1 VGEYL
6 NLLLTSLAK
15 LEAHTDN
22 RGFIEANVA
31 RVNIGA
37 MLGEAW
43 VEKYVLP
50 SLHPD
55 PWMLNGNEEWFKAHP
70 VDGTDIRRG
79 LHFYR
84 VVRFS
89 DALFTVGLGRI
100 NGFDVLRKRLR
111 ERTDMRAL
119 FAELEIA
126 SLLVKNKATVK
137 VIGES
142 GTRGQDFDLL
152 VAVRGVSVSVE
163 ITAIAADAVMSAR
176 SILNRLRQKRTQ
188 VPANRLAILYLVVP
202 DAWMTNYTAAFLL
215 FNAAIN
221 RFSRESKRFNAVV
234 LTWESLNIRVP
245 GIPAKRYLQAV
256 YNNTARLR
264 IPDHSVFGIKTD
276 KWGKR
281 GYSESLLDKLRA
293 YRLKQQIQNE
303 IG

>member
-1 VGEYL
+1 VRLCNLIFITPSSGHAGRRSANGKPHPAEPITNEGVWGFGCYASLELQMGEYL
-6 NLLLTSLAK
+6 DLLLTSLAR

-22 RGFIEANVA
+22 RGVIEVNIA

-55 PWMLNGNEEWFKAHP
+55 PWMLNGNDEWFKAHP
-70 VDGTDIRRG
+70 VDGRDIRRG

-152 VAVRGVSVSVE
+152 VTVRGVPVSVE
-163 ITAIAADAVMSAR
+163 ITAIATDAVMSAR
-176 SILNRLRQKRTQ
+176 L
-188 VPANRLAILYLVVP
+188 
-202 DAWMTNYTAAFLL
+202 
-215 FNAAIN
+215 
-221 RFSRESKRFNAVV
+221 
-234 LTWESLNIRVP
+234 
-245 GIPAKRYLQAV
+245 
-256 YNNTARLR
+256 
-264 IPDHSVFGIKTD
+264 
-276 KWGKR
+276 
-281 GYSESLLDKLRA
+281 
-293 YRLKQQIQNE
+293 
-303 IG
+303 